1 METALA
7 MLRNLLL
14 YLSTQKQL
22 RSWVETASLA
32 GRLTKRFVAGQT
44 LEEGLRV
51 CRALNEEGILVTL
64 DHLGEGVTSP
74 EQAEGSRDAYLE
86 SLRRIRQESLQSTI
100 SLKLSQLGLEI
111 DDRLCR
117 RNLEPVVK
125 LAKELGTRV
134 EIDMESSP
142 FVDRTLAIARDMH
155 ARFGCVRAVLQ
166 AYLYR
171 TEADALVLCA
181 EGVPVRLCKG
191 AYKEPP
197 QVAFPRKRDVNA
209 NFVRLSALLLERG
222 KDPAIATHDP
232 KMIRAAR
239 EQATRLKLSPDR
251 FEFQM
256 LYGIR
261 RDLQQ
266 KLTADGC
273 RLRLYVPYG
282 VAWYPYFMRRLAE
295 RPANLIFLLRNLFR
309 R

>member
-1 METALA
+1 

-22 RSWVETASLA
+22 RSWMETASLA

-51 CRALNEEGILVTL
+51 CRALNGEGILVSL

-74 EQAEGSRDAYLE
+74 EQAGSARDAYLE
-86 SLRRIRQESLQSTI
+86 SLHRIRDAGLRSTI

-111 DDRLCR
+111 DNGLCR
-117 RNLEPVVK
+117 RNLEPVVR
-125 LAKELGTRV
+125 LAQETGTRV

-142 FVDRTLAIARDMH
+142 FVDPTLAIAREMH

-171 TEADALVLCA
+171 TEADARVLCA

-191 AYKEPP
+191 AYKESPEI
-197 QVAFPRKRDVNA
+197 AYPRKSDVNA
-209 NFVRLSALLLERG
+209 NFVRLSALLLEQG

-232 KMIRAAR
+232 NMIRAAR
-239 EQATRLKLSPDR
+239 EQAKRLHLSPDR

-266 KLTADGC
+266 RLVADGY

-309 R
+309 S

>member
-1 METALA
+1 MGTALA

-22 RSWVETASLA
+22 RSWMETASLA

-44 LEEGLRV
+44 LDEGLRV
-51 CRALNEEGILVTL
+51 CRALNGEGILVSL

-86 SLRRIRQESLQSTI
+86 SLRRIRSAGLQSTI

-111 DDRLCR
+111 SEELCR
-117 RNLEPVVK
+117 RNLEPVVR
-125 LAKELGTRV
+125 LAQELGTRV

-142 FVDRTLAIARDMH
+142 FVDRTLAVARDMH

-171 TEADALVLCA
+171 TEADARVLCA
-181 EGVPVRLCKG
+181 EGIPVRLCKG
-191 AYKEPP
+191 AYQEPP
-197 QVAFPRKRDVNA
+197 DVAYARKRDVNA
-209 NFVRLSALLLERG
+209 NFVRLSALLLEQG
-222 KDPAIATHDP
+222 KEPAIATHDP
-232 KMIRAAR
+232 NMIRAAR
-239 EQATRLKLSPDR
+239 EQAKRLNLSPEC

-266 KLTADGC
+266 KLVSEGY

-309 R
+309 Q